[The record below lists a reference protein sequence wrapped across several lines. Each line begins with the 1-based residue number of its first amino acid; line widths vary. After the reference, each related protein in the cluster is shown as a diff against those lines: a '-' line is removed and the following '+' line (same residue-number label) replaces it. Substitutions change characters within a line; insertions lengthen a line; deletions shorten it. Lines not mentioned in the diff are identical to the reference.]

1 MCFSSEFVDTR
12 TKCRFM
18 FEQPCQCPPNQLEA
32 IKFNKVISAEDNSM
46 CCACAEEYGHRSLE
60 VLYKCSTCGKE
71 THRIYECFIDVDYYS
86 SRRYD
91 WSDRD
96 YDTRIRSRYRT
107 RTYSSW
113 GQYTANVAK
122 MALLGRMTMKNFEAV
137 ERKFDVMSI
146 VQDNYFKTT
155 DDWTDTLIRRLE

>member
-1 MCFSSEFVDTR
+1 MCFSSEFEDTR

-18 FEQPCQCPPNQLEA
+18 FEQPCHCPPNQLEA
-32 IKFNKVISAEDNSM
+32 TKFSKVISAEDNSL
-46 CCACAEEYGHRSLE
+46 CCVCAGRW
-60 VLYKCSTCGKE
+60 KCCTDVRRVTKKRTE
-71 THRIYECFIDVDYYS
+71 THRTYECFIDVDYYS

-91 WSDRD
+91 RSDRD

-107 RTYSSW
+107 RTYSAW

-122 MALLGRMTMKNFEAV
+122 MALLGRMTMNNFEAV